1 MNDYRFAVFEK
12 VKDIFEGNA
21 GFPGLVITPPDPFP
35 DPNNNGSTILTPNAQ
50 YCTPICLL
58 YTSPSPRD

>member
-21 GFPGLVITPPDPFP
+21 GFPGLEISV
-35 DPNNNGSTILTPNAQ
+35 PNQALPSNMSLTFSKTAN
-50 YCTPICLL
+50 L
-58 YTSPSPRD
+58 